1 MRDSLDIRAGLFPG
15 RYAFS
20 TLVLPTLC
28 INILSLA
35 LPFLTLQ
42 VYDRILPN
50 PDGGT
55 LSVLIAGILVAI
67 MLETVLRMG
76 RAYVMGWSSASFEH
90 RTSVAAIRQM
100 MNAELSAVNQMGTG
114 EALNRLAAVG
124 KIKDFQNGSILVTVI
139 DALFIPVY
147 LAAIIYIAGGL
158 VLIPVAILTL
168 FIISSVFHG
177 VRLKAALHDREE
189 DDDARYNFLI
199 ETLQGIHTL
208 KSFALEKVFQR
219 RYEKIQYNTTL
230 ANYAVTEE
238 TAKSFNS
245 ANVFA
250 SLIVAAVIAGGAWMV
265 VTGRMSSGGMIAAIL
280 LSGRLMLPAQKV
292 LGLWIRYQDY
302 QVARDKI
309 NTLLHMPQVARDQ
322 SVETPMS
329 QGIVELRSVGFRY
342 TDASP
347 WLFRDVDLALHPG
360 QAIRISGAHGAGK
373 TALLKLIVGLYRPQE
388 GEVLVDGVHPSVF
401 PDGHLLSHIGYIPT
415 KGTLFRGRIRDNLT
429 RFGMVP
435 ESDVRAVT
443 AMLGIDRDVSALP
456 KGFDTWVE
464 GTENDVLPPGLRQR
478 IAIARALAGHPKVIL
493 FDDADRNLDR
503 DGYRAVHTM
512 LGRLKHKA
520 SIIMVSDDR
529 NMTSL
534 CDRHYRLD
542 INGLIPQMD
551 ERTSL
556 YDLELRA

>member
-1 MRDSLDIRAGLFPG
+1 MRDSLDIQAGLFPG

-55 LSVLIAGILVAI
+55 LPVLIAGILVAI

-124 KIKDFQNGSILVTVI
+124 KIKDFQNGSILVTFI

-147 LAAIIYIAGGL
+147 LTAIIYIAGGL

-168 FIISSVFHG
+168 FIVSSVFHG

-250 SLIVAAVIAGGAWMV
+250 SLIVAAVIAGGAWMEEK
-265 VTGRMSSGGMIAAIL
+265 G
-280 LSGRLMLPAQKV
+280 
-292 LGLWIRYQDY
+292 
-302 QVARDKI
+302 
-309 NTLLHMPQVARDQ
+309 
-322 SVETPMS
+322 
-329 QGIVELRSVGFRY
+329 
-342 TDASP
+342 
-347 WLFRDVDLALHPG
+347 
-360 QAIRISGAHGAGK
+360 
-373 TALLKLIVGLYRPQE
+373 E
-388 GEVLVDGVHPSVF
+388 G
-401 PDGHLLSHIGYIPT
+401 
-415 KGTLFRGRIRDNLT
+415 
-429 RFGMVP
+429 
-435 ESDVRAVT
+435 
-443 AMLGIDRDVSALP
+443 
-456 KGFDTWVE
+456 
-464 GTENDVLPPGLRQR
+464 
-478 IAIARALAGHPKVIL
+478 
-493 FDDADRNLDR
+493 
-503 DGYRAVHTM
+503 
-512 LGRLKHKA
+512 
-520 SIIMVSDDR
+520 
-529 NMTSL
+529 
-534 CDRHYRLD
+534 
-542 INGLIPQMD
+542 
-551 ERTSL
+551 
-556 YDLELRA
+556 